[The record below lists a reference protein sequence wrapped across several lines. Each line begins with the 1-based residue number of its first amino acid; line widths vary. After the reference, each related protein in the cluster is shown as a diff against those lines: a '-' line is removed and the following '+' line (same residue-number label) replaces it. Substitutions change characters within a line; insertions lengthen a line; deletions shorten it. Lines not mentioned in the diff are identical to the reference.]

1 MVSYGIALLGLIVS
15 GTLYL
20 HVCSATLFLLF
31 FFITYSDCGIYMK
44 VGAKYVFV
52 RLLSKTRHLQSNT
65 LVHWTVWLSCTTI
78 LGALAFVLASAIPI
92 FNYLLALVGSICF
105 APLAMSLPG
114 WLWLYD
120 HGEYRKGNLVK
131 KAVYG
136 LHVGLVLLGVFF
148 CVGATYGVVVQI
160 VDAYDSGLIGK

>member
-1 MVSYGIALLGLIVS
+1 
-15 GTLYL
+15 
-20 HVCSATLFLLF
+20 
-31 FFITYSDCGIYMK
+31 MK

-52 RLLSKTRHLQSNT
+52 RILSETRHLQSNT

-120 HGEYRKGNLVK
+120 HGEYRTGNLVK
-131 KAVYG
+131 KAAYG